1 MSNLIIYLVILVDR
15 KKVMMFTLLEGFAVG
30 RYKEI
35 VLDDVPQKV
44 RVDEEDY
51 YGRSDK
57 VFRHIEDHLHRHLQK
72 VAGFIDDFVRR
83 EKIDGVFLGGHTDMF
98 PKVKKYLP
106 LSLRKNIKATFIT
119 DLKAPF
125 NEILEDAKQTVKAFE
140 HDTSFIFTSR

>member
-1 MSNLIIYLVILVDR
+1 MGNQTVYLIILVDR

-30 RYKEI
+30 RYQEI
-35 VLDDVPQKV
+35 VLGDVPQKV

-57 VFRHIEDHLHRHLQK
+57 IFRHIEDHLHRHLQK
-72 VAGFIDDFVRR
+72 VAGFISDFVGR
-83 EKIDGVFLGGHTDMF
+83 EKIDGVVVGGHADMF

-106 LSLRKNIKATFIT
+106 LSLAKNIKATFIA

-125 NEILEDAKQTVKAFE
+125 NDILDEAKQTIKAFE
-140 HDTSFIFTSR
+140 QDTSFIFTSR